1 MLSSLSI
8 ILLFGFLLSGL
19 LNKFKLP
26 GIIGMLIAGM
36 ILGPYGLNL
45 IHPSILSISK
55 ELRQIALV
63 IILLR
68 AGLAMDIQ
76 DLKAIGL
83 PALFMTFVPASF
95 ELVAIMLLAPL
106 LLGLSL
112 LDAAL
117 LGAILA
123 AVSPAIV
130 IPRMLKLLEDPKVS
144 NKQIPHL
151 IMAGS
156 SVDDVYVIVVFTAL
170 LSLSL
175 GNSVSISQFLNVP
188 FAIILG
194 ILVGAIIGVG
204 SVIFFKRFHIRDT
217 VKVLIL
223 LSLSFLFVDFENKY
237 GKVFPFSAY
246 IAVISMGA
254 IILHKYGVLAQ
265 RISLKFNKAWVASE
279 LLLFV
284 LVGSSVD
291 LSLLSNIGLN
301 SIVLVVLA
309 LVVRSIGVFIS
320 LLPSQFNI
328 KEKIYI
334 IFSYLPKATVQAA
347 IGGIPLSLGIASGSK
362 ILAVSVLAILITAPI
377 GASLMD
383 HSLFLIHKKE
393 A

>member
-19 LNKFKLP
+19 LNKLKLP
-26 GIIGMLIAGM
+26 GIIGMLMAGM

-55 ELRQIALV
+55 ELRQIALI

-83 PALFMTFVPASF
+83 PALFMTFIPASF
-95 ELVAIMLLAPL
+95 ELVAIMILAPL
-106 LLGLSL
+106 LLGISI

-123 AVSPAIV
+123 AVSPAVV
-130 IPRMLKLLEDPKVS
+130 IPRMLKLLDDPKVS

-175 GNSVSISQFLNVP
+175 GNSVSITQFLNVP

-194 ILVGAIIGVG
+194 ILVGVIIGVG
-204 SVIFFKRFHIRDT
+204 SVLFFKRFHIRDT

-223 LSLSFLFVDFENKY
+223 LALSFLFVDFENKY

-254 IILHKYGVLAQ
+254 IILHKYGILAQ
-265 RISLKFNKAWVASE
+265 RISFKFNKAWVASE

-291 LSLLSNIGLN
+291 LSLVLNIGLN
-301 SIVLVVLA
+301 SLVLVVLA
-309 LVVRSIGVFIS
+309 LVVRSIGVFVS
-320 LLPSQFNI
+320 LLPSKFTA
-328 KEKIYI
+328 KEKLYV

-347 IGGIPLSLGIASGSK
+347 IGGIPLSLGLASGSK
-362 ILAVSVLAILITAPI
+362 ILAVSVLAILVTAPI

>member
-1 MLSSLSI
+1 MLSSLSL
-8 ILLFGFLLSGL
+8 ILLLGFLLSGL
-19 LNKFKLP
+19 LNRFKLP

-36 ILGPYGLNL
+36 ILGPYGFDL
-45 IHPSILSISK
+45 IHPAILSISK
-55 ELRQIALV
+55 ELRQIALI

-83 PALFMTFVPASF
+83 PALFMTFLPATF
-95 ELVAIMLLAPL
+95 ELLAIMLLAPL
-106 LLGLSL
+106 LLGFSL

-123 AVSPAIV
+123 AVSPAVV
-130 IPRMLKLLEDPKVS
+130 IPRMLKLIDDPNVS
-144 NKQIPHL
+144 NRQIPHL

-156 SVDDVYVIVVFTAL
+156 SVDDVYVIVIFTAL

-175 GNSVSISQFLNVP
+175 GNSVSIAQFLNVP
-188 FAIILG
+188 FAILLG
-194 ILVGAIIGVG
+194 ILVGSTSGVL
-204 SVIFFKRFHIRDT
+204 SVHFFKRFHIRDT
-217 VKVLIL
+217 VKVLVL
-223 LSLSFLFVDFENKY
+223 LALSFLFVDFENSY
-237 GKVFPFSAY
+237 GQIFPFSAY

-254 IILHKYGVLAQ
+254 IILQKYGVLAQ
-265 RISLKFNKAWVASE
+265 RISLKYNKAWVASE

-291 LSLLSNIGLN
+291 ISLLTHIGPSAILL
-301 SIVLVVLA
+301 VLLA
-309 LVVRSIGVFIS
+309 IVVRSMGVYLS
-320 LLPSQFNI
+320 LLPSNFSF
-328 KEKIYI
+328 KEKLYT
-334 IFSYLPKATVQAA
+334 IFAYLPKATVQAA
-347 IGGIPLSLGIASGSK
+347 IGGIPLSIGLASGSK
-362 ILAVSVLAILITAPI
+362 ILAVSVLAILITAPL